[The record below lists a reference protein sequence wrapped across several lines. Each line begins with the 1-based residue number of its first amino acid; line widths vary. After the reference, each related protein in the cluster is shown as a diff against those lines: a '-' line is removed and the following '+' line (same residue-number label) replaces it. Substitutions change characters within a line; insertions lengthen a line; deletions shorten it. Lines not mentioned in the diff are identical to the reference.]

1 MCLAVPMRVIAVKG
15 VENDFTTPQLGVV
28 EAQGI
33 EKEVR
38 LDLVDRWPQIGD
50 YLIIHAGFA
59 IHTLDAV
66 EAETNLR
73 LLQELADNM
82 RAAAREEKQQP

>member
-15 VENDFTTPQLGVV
+15 VENDFTTQQIGVV

-59 IHTLDAV
+59 IHTLDAAD
-66 EAETNLR
+66 AETNLR

-82 RAAAREEKQQP
+82 QAAAGEGKQ

>member
-15 VENDFTTPQLGVV
+15 VENDFTTQQLGVV

-73 LLQELADNM
+73 LLQELVDNM
-82 RAAAREEKQQP
+82 QAAAREGKQ

>member
-15 VENDFTTPQLGVV
+15 VENDFTTQQLGVV

-38 LDLVDRWPQIGD
+38 LDLVDHWPEIGD

-59 IHTLDAV
+59 IHTLDAA

-73 LLQELADNM
+73 LLRELADNM
-82 RAAAREEKQQP
+82 QAAAAEEKQ

>member
-15 VENDFTTPQLGVV
+15 VENDFTTLQLGVV

-73 LLQELADNM
+73 LLQELVDNM
-82 RAAAREEKQQP
+82 QAAAREGKQ

>member
-15 VENDFTTPQLGVV
+15 GENDFTTPQLGVV

-59 IHTLDAV
+59 IHTLDAA

-82 RAAAREEKQQP
+82 QAAAREEKQQP

>member
-1 MCLAVPMRVIAVKG
+1 MRVIAVKG
-15 VENDFTTPQLGVV
+15 VENDFTTQQLGIV

-38 LDLVDRWPQIGD
+38 LDLVDRWPEIGD

-59 IHTLDAV
+59 IHTLDAA

-73 LLQELADNM
+73 LLRELADNM
-82 RAAAREEKQQP
+82 QAAAREEKH